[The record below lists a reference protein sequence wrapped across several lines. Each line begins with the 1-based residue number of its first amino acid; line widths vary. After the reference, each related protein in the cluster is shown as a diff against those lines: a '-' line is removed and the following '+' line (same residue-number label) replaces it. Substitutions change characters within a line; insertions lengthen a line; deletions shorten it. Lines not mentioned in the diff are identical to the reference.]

1 MCINK
6 KVVLITGGANGI
18 GKEIAITLLEKNY
31 TTLVFDINEQK
42 LADLKIEFPNIN
54 TFTCDVSDYKKVE
67 TRINEVFDLFG
78 KIEILINNAGIIH
91 NEPLVKLSSNGI
103 QKHSLEN
110 WNKVISV
117 NLDSVFNMTS
127 NVVEKM
133 ILKRTKGLI
142 INISSISANGNAGQT
157 VYSATKA
164 AVNALTFTWA
174 KELGIM
180 GIRVISISPGFIDIN
195 STHISL
201 EEEKKKE
208 IIKKIPLRRL
218 GKLKNIVETVLFSI
232 ENDYFTGKVIE
243 IDGGIEL

>member
-1 MCINK
+1 M
-6 KVVLITGGANGI
+6 
-18 GKEIAITLLEKNY
+18 
-31 TTLVFDINEQK
+31 
-42 LADLKIEFPNIN
+42 
-54 TFTCDVSDYKKVE
+54 
-67 TRINEVFDLFG
+67 
-78 KIEILINNAGIIH
+78 INNAGIIH